1 MRPVLG
7 RLADVDRRQLF
18 ALDRASSS
26 ATWVAAQASS
36 LDRTEVTLARR
47 LASFPVLRSAL
58 TGEGEQA
65 AEADVTGEQ
74 AAETDVPGHPAQTGV
89 PAQRE
94 PAEQDESSGTQ
105 AAARRAG
112 CSLAI
117 ASARHVAAAL
127 AKLRVHCDRPHGLI
141 DGQPGE
147 AVVTAVVRDGVLQLL
162 AEAAG
167 GLPDHDPRLLADQ
180 AVLHEIAS
188 MPISQLA
195 RLERAFVLLARRVE
209 PCQLRAAL
217 TVLTDAVLPGELE
230 RRAAAGHARRAVTLV
245 RNPDGSGW
253 TLTQGRLDLE
263 CGELLHAVLHAGL
276 TDDPLRQSDTDGYIR
291 LRQQG
296 WHADDP
302 LPAGSG
308 EPCPTGGTA
317 AAGSDTDTSTR
328 RNPA

>member
-1 MRPVLG
+1 MTETLAPPQPVPAVTTVAVERLVAAVREVAREVPVDLPGPLALADARALLATLEQLHAAVLG

-18 ALDRASSS
+18 ALDRSPSS

-74 AAETDVPGHPAQTGV
+74 AAETDVAGHPAQTGV

-94 PAEQDESSGTQ
+94 PAEPDESSGTQ

-167 GLPDHDPRLLADQ
+167 GLPDHDLRLLADQ

-209 PCQLRAAL
+209 PCQLHAAL
-217 TVLTDAVLPGELE
+217 TVLTDGCCPASSNAE
-230 RRAAAGHARRAVTLV
+230 
-245 RNPDGSGW
+245 
-253 TLTQGRLDLE
+253 
-263 CGELLHAVLHAGL
+263 
-276 TDDPLRQSDTDGYIR
+276 LRQGTLAGPSRSCATPT
-291 LRQQG
+291 
-296 WHADDP
+296 A
-302 LPAGSG
+302 PAGRS
-308 EPCPTGGTA
+308 PR
-317 AAGSDTDTSTR
+317 AGSTWSAANCYMLCCTL
-328 RNPA
+328 A